1 MFKNFSWSEF
11 LANPDVPGRDF
22 DAFVEGRVSMVFGF
36 SRDLGR
42 IKELLAKKRKAV
54 GKLISER
61 VIRVSFLPQF
71 GDPRSSSSR
80 KVIANV
86 LAFSVPRTTKN
97 PDIAWRFL
105 KFAARKENLRS
116 FYNAVKLP
124 TARLDLITEQ
134 ASEPNIG
141 IFVRQAKFA
150 RSNLLPIPRTQ
161 FQSGFEQLVSEVN
174 AGKTGTEKGLYSLEQ
189 KFTDQLQR
197 RLKRE
202 SAIKAASKKLQT
214 SVTDEN

>member
-1 MFKNFSWSEF
+1 
-11 LANPDVPGRDF
+11 
-22 DAFVEGRVSMVFGF
+22 MVFGF
-36 SRDLGR
+36 ARDLAR
-42 IKELLAKKRKAV
+42 IKELLAKKKQT
-54 GKLISER
+54 GEKLISKK
-61 VIRVSFLPQF
+61 VIRVGFLPQF
-71 GDPRSSSSR
+71 GDPRSSGSR

-86 LAFSVPRTTKN
+86 LAFSVPRTTQN

-134 ASEPNIG
+134 ASDPDIG

-150 RSNLLPIPRTQ
+150 RSNLFPMPRNQ

-174 AGKTGTEKGLYSLEQ
+174 AGKTGTEKGLYGLEQ
-189 KFTDQLQR
+189 KFTNQLQR

-202 SAIKAASKKLQT
+202 SAIKAASKKLQIST
-214 SVTDEN
+214 EDEN